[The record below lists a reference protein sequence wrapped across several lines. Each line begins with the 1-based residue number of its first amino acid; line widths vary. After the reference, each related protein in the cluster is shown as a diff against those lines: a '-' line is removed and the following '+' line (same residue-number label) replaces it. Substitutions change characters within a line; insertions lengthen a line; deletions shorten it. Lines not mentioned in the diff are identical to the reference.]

1 MRNCLLPLDDVERS
15 VVRVWRTSGRR
26 PGTINAYLRTVRRY
40 RRYCTT
46 RKLQEVDGLTLAGS
60 RAFATAHARKH
71 RCSRAAIASTSRS
84 ALRAWSIALAQLGRS
99 VPGWALP
106 ATRPALLPL
115 VQQYVDYRRGHS
127 GVAATTLHH
136 EIEVAERFLQ
146 FIRHRHRRVAQVCL
160 ADVDDFVGHLGRRMT
175 PKTVSGWCSTLR
187 MFFRF
192 LRSIGRVR
200 GDLASA
206 ILGPKVLLCDRP
218 PKTLTKQELHL
229 LLASISRKHS
239 SGRRAFAVILL
250 MISYGLGAAE
260 VSALDLDDVDWHA
273 GTIRVRRPK
282 TGTITLLPL
291 SPAVAR
297 AVSAYLR
304 RGRPP
309 TASGR
314 AIFVQRA
321 MPHVRMS
328 PSAVRNCVRGHARAA
343 GVRGGIG
350 AHVLRHTHAS
360 LQIEGGAS
368 AKIVGDILGHRDP
381 SSTSAYIR
389 VALGKLREL
398 SLPVPR

>member
-1 MRNCLLPLDDVERS
+1 MRNFLLPLDGLERT

-26 PGTINAYLRTVRRY
+26 PGTINAYLLTVRCY
-40 RRYCTT
+40 RRYCAN
-46 RKLQEVDGLTLAGS
+46 RKLQELDELTLAGS
-60 RAFATAHARKH
+60 RAFAAAYARRH
-71 RCSRAAIASTSRS
+71 RCSRASMANASRS
-84 ALRAWSIALAQLGRS
+84 ALRAWAIALAQLGRS
-99 VPGWALP
+99 VPRWTAP
-106 ATRPALLPL
+106 AAKPVLLPI
-115 VQQYVDYRRGHS
+115 VQQYVDYRRGHA
-127 GVAATTLHH
+127 GVAAATVHH
-136 EIEVAERFLQ
+136 EIEVAGSFLQ
-146 FIRHRHRRVAQVCL
+146 FLEHRHRRVSHVRL

-175 PKTVSGWCSTLR
+175 PKTVSGWCSVLR

-192 LRSIGRVR
+192 LRSIGSVQ

-206 ILGPKVLLCDRP
+206 IQSPKVLLCDRP
-218 PKTLTKQELHL
+218 PKTLTKQELHR
-229 LLASISRKHS
+229 LLASISRGHS
-239 SGRRAFAVILL
+239 SGRRAFAVLLL

-260 VSALDLDDVDWHA
+260 VSALDLDDVDWRA

-282 TGTITLLPL
+282 TGATTLLPL

-297 AVSAYLR
+297 AVVAYLR

-309 TASGR
+309 TASSR
-314 AIFVQRA
+314 ALFVQRA

-328 PSAVRNCVRGHARAA
+328 PSAVRHCVRDHARAA

-368 AKIVGDILGHRDP
+368 AKVVGDILGHRDP
-381 SSTSAYIR
+381 SSTSAYVR
-389 VALGKLREL
+389 VALGRLRAL